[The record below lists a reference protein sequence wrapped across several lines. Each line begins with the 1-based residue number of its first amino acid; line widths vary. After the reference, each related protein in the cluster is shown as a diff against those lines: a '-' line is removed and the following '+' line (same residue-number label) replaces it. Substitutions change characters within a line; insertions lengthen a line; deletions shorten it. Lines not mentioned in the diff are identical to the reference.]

1 MRQVSLFTGQPV
13 LSQLLNLIPLSLVE
27 RLGREHQADRYCK
40 RFYTYDHVVPMLA
53 GVFMGCTSL
62 RELTTGLQACEQ
74 RLRHAGL
81 KHTPRRSTLA
91 DANARRPEALFGDLF
106 HGLYRRYYGSSP
118 DSRRKKDLLSRLHI
132 LDSTTITLFSDVM
145 HGTGAYG
152 MDGRKKGG
160 AKAHVV
166 MRAQDQVPCF
176 IDLTEGRRNDKTA
189 MASIPLAK
197 GSVLVF
203 DMGYTSFEQ
212 WQSWS
217 AQGVHWVTRLQ
228 DGVRVQVTEHLPVSD
243 AHRDAGVIGDQLV
256 LLGAGNDPVQARIVH
271 YHHTPTGRLF
281 RFVTNNMLWAPT
293 TIAHIYKCRWDIE
306 QLFKRVKQNYPLRY
320 FLGDSPNAIKIQ
332 IWCAFIADLLLKIVR
347 DRVHR
352 SCPRRWSFANIAG
365 LIRIHLHTYIDAVQ
379 FLRDPD
385 RALLH
390 YRPPETDPQL
400 PLFMYK

>member
-1 MRQVSLFTGQPV
+1 MNQGSLFTGQPV
-13 LSQLLNLIPLSLVE
+13 LSQLLNLIPKGLVDRLS
-27 RLGREHQADRYCK
+27 REHQGDRYCK
-40 RFYTYDHVVPMLA
+40 RFYTYDHLVTMLS

-91 DANARRPEALFGDLF
+91 DANARRPEALFGELF
-106 HGLYRRYYGSSP
+106 HALYQRYYGSSP
-118 DSRRKKDLLSRLHI
+118 DSRKKKDVLSRLHI

-145 HGTGAYG
+145 HGTGNYG
-152 MDGRKKGG
+152 LDGRKKGG

-166 MRAQDQVPCF
+166 MRAQEQVPCF
-176 IDLTEGRRNDKTA
+176 IDLTEGRRNDKHA
-189 MASIPLAK
+189 MALLTMAK

-203 DMGYTSFEQ
+203 DMGYTSFAQ
-212 WQSWS
+212 WTTWT
-217 AQGVHWVTRLQ
+217 AQGIFWVTRLQ
-228 DGVRVQVTEHLPVSD
+228 DGVHVQVTEHLEVSD
-243 AHRDAGVIGDQLV
+243 AQRASGVIGDQRV
-256 LLGAGNDPVQARIVH
+256 LLGAGSDLIPARIVH
-271 YHHTPTGRLF
+271 YHHQLTGRLF
-281 RFVTNNMLWAPT
+281 RFVTNNTKWAPT

-306 QLFKRVKQNYPLRY
+306 QLFKRIKQNYPLRY

-332 IWCAFIADLLLKIVR
+332 IWCAFIADLLLKVVR

-365 LIRIHLHTYIDAVQ
+365 LLRIHLHTYIDVFH

-390 YRPPETDPQL
+390 YRPPDRHPQI
-400 PLFMYK
+400 PLFLSI

>member
-1 MRQVSLFTGQPV
+1 MNQGNYFTGQPI
-13 LSQLLNLIPLSLVE
+13 LSQVLNLIPRRLVE
-27 RLGREHQADRYCK
+27 RLANEHGADHYCK
-40 RFYTYDHVVPMLA
+40 RFFTYDHVVTMLA

-62 RELTTGLQACEQ
+62 RELTTGLQACDK

-91 DANARRPEALFGDLF
+91 DANARRSEALFGELF
-106 HGLYRRYYGSSP
+106 HALYHRYYGGSP
-118 DSRRKKDLLSRLHI
+118 DSRSKKDVLSRLHI

-145 HGTGAYG
+145 HGTGNYG
-152 MDGRKKGG
+152 MNGRKKGG

-166 MRAQDQVPCF
+166 MKAQDQVPCF
-176 IDLTEGRRNDKTA
+176 INITEGRRNDKQV
-189 MASIPLAK
+189 MPMVPLQA
-197 GSVLVF
+197 GSVIVF
-203 DMGYTSFEQ
+203 DMGYTNFGQ
-212 WQSWS
+212 WRVWDQ
-217 AQGVHWVTRLQ
+217 QNIHWVTRLQ
-228 DGVRVQVTEHLPVSD
+228 DGVQVEVTEHLKV
-243 AHRDAGVIGDQLV
+243 RDTQSNAGVIGDQLV
-256 LLGAGNDPVQARIVH
+256 LLGTGNNPIPARIVH
-271 YHHTPTGRLF
+271 YHHKASDRLF
-281 RFVTNNMLWAPT
+281 RFVTNNTQWAPA

-352 SCPRRWSFANIAG
+352 SSSRRWSFANIAG
-365 LIRIHLHTYIDAVQ
+365 LVRIHLHTYINVFD

-390 YRPPETDPQL
+390 YQPPGSDPQFT
-400 PLFMYK
+400 LFTPT